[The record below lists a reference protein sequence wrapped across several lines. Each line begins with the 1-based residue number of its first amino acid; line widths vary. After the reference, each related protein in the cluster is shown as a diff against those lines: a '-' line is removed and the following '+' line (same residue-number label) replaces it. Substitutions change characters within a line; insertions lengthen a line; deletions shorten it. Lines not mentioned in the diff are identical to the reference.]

1 MNNKQKWYFHI
12 DKSTSIV
19 HIFALL
25 DTVETDNED
34 ETHEL
39 MNDSDTEFIAPEDI
53 KLTDNPDTASVLT
66 QGTNVH
72 LVDEGSTHTKELE
85 ANKKRKKSEQNTPIA
100 WKGNFFPHSWQNCL
114 LEGGVSYQF
123 YDSASAFDIYQQAI
137 NFDVFTE
144 LVVQQSN
151 FYL

>member
-39 MNDSDTEFIAPEDI
+39 MNDSDTEFIAPEEI

-100 WKGNFFPHSWQNCL
+100 WKVNFFLHSW
-114 LEGGVSYQF
+114 
-123 YDSASAFDIYQQAI
+123 
-137 NFDVFTE
+137 
-144 LVVQQSN
+144 
-151 FYL
+151 